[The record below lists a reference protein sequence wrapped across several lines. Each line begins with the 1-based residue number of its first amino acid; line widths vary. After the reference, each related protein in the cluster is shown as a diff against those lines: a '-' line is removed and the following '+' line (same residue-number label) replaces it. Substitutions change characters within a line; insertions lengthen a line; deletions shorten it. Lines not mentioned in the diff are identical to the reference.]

1 MSHCPILVSETTGFP
16 MGWCHNQLKPCHMLF
31 NNKSSIIRLY
41 FLVLSLVFLAKRKGK
56 SINTSCSSLRS
67 FHIRERWQKVEKR
80 TSKNKYTAT
89 GKLEMKKPVAFCI
102 FQHLELVVSQI
113 GNSNGWR
120 ECKFPNM
127 WKEQCSREAFFIL
140 SYLRTSWK
148 MLLHRPFQSTR
159 ALIVLTRLLTET
171 KNESDC
177 RSGYFLQIF
186 CGYFSLTKVFVL

>member
-1 MSHCPILVSETTGFP
+1 
-16 MGWCHNQLKPCHMLF
+16 MLF

-67 FHIRERWQKVEKR
+67 FHIREKWQKVEKR

-89 GKLEMKKPVAFCI
+89 GKLEMKKPVAFSI

-113 GNSNGWR
+113 GNSNGWW

-148 MLLHRPFQSTR
+148 MLLHRPFQNTR

-177 RSGYFLQIF
+177 RSGYFLQKF